1 MIERYCRPQMNKI
14 WSKEGKFSRWLE
26 IELAVLKVRWAGEE
40 LSWQQYEKLEE
51 SLEVNLARLEELE
64 SETRHDMIAFIEMLG
79 EQIEDN
85 SARFIH
91 HGLTSSDIKDTA
103 RALQIKE
110 SLELIQEGIARLKQ
124 VVAERA
130 REHKMTPMVGRT
142 HGIQAEPVSLGLKL
156 ANWYSELNRQ
166 EERLQQLISRAAV
179 GKISGAV
186 GTYSGVDPD
195 TEKQVCREL
204 GIIPA
209 PISSQIVQRD
219 RQAELIN
226 FLALLAASLEKFA
239 EEIRNLQRSEISEV
253 EEGFHRRQK
262 GSSAMPHKKNP
273 IICERICGLAR
284 VVRGNS
290 QPGLENVSLWH
301 ERDLTHSS
309 VERIILPDSL
319 ILLDYMLAKFKQ
331 VLSELKVHEKNM
343 KANMNITNGL
353 IFSQRVL
360 LTLMNKGLCRQ
371 EAYEIVQELAWQVWE
386 EDAEFKEILHTD
398 ERIASYLEAA
408 EIEEIFDYE
417 NYLQHVEEIFERVGL

>member
-1 MIERYCRPQMNKI
+1 MIERYCRPQMAKI
-14 WSKEGKFSRWLE
+14 WEKEAKFSRWLE
-26 IELAVLKVRWAGEE
+26 IELAVTKVRWAGEE
-40 LSWQQYEKLEE
+40 LSWSQYEKMAEK
-51 SLEVNLARLEELE
+51 LEVDLERLEELE
-64 SETRHDMIAFIEMLG
+64 AETRHDMIAFIEMLA
-79 EQIEDN
+79 EQIED
-85 SARFIH
+85 SSSRFIH

-103 RALQIKE
+103 RSLQIKE
-110 SLELIQEGIARLKQ
+110 SLQLIKQGITKLKGT
-124 VVAERA
+124 VADKA

-142 HGIQAEPVSLGLKL
+142 HGIQAEPISFGLKL

-166 EERLQQLISRAAV
+166 EERLEQLMPRVTA

-186 GTYSGVDPD
+186 GTYSGVEPAV
-195 TEKQVCREL
+195 EKQVCREL
-204 GIIPA
+204 GINPA

-219 RQAELIN
+219 RQAELVN
-226 FLALLAASLEKFA
+226 FLALLASSLEKFA

-290 QPGLENVSLWH
+290 QPGMENVSLWH

-319 ILLDYMLAKFKQ
+319 ILIDYMLAKFHQ
-331 VLSELKVHEKNM
+331 VLSELKVHSDNM
-343 KANMNITNGL
+343 KSNMNITRGL

-360 LTLMNKGLCRQ
+360 LALMNKGLSRQ
-371 EAYEIVQELAWQVWE
+371 QAYEIVQDIAWQVWE
-386 EDAEFKEILHTD
+386 TEEEFQEILHNDQRLTRHLS
-398 ERIASYLEAA
+398 EK
-408 EIEEIFDYE
+408 EIDEIFNYKS
-417 NYLQHVEEIFERVGL
+417 YLQHVDEIFARVGI